1 MGVGRRHLHK
11 DQCWSWD
18 GGLKKALTQGS
29 VLIMGWRFE
38 EGTYTRKSA
47 AHGMG
52 VGRRQFTKD
61 HSCSRNWLIEPS
73 RKLLFIKC
81 KIIKLHFFR
90 AFNAK
95 RAAVAAGLP
104 GTTLVETGMCP
115 RGCYVILLSR
125 DQPEVTSFGCHVI
138 SLKWHHFAATWSAW
152 SDIILLSRDQPE
164 GISFCCHV
172 ISRKWHHF
180 AITWSAWRDVI
191 LQSCNQPEVTSFCCH
206 VVSRKWRHLLLVSQT
221 MWSAKQDNPMHFFS
235 QNKF

>member
-1 MGVGRRHLHK
+1 MGLVFGKRPLQGLVLFMGLVVGRRHLQGSVLIMGWGFEEGTYTRISADHGMGVGSRHLHK
-11 DQCWSWD
+11 DQCWSWY

-73 RKLLFIKC
+73 RKLLFFKC

-164 GISFCCHV
+164 ETSFCYHV
-172 ISRKWHHF
+172 ISLTWRHF
-180 AITWSAWRDVI
+180 AI
-191 LQSCNQPEVTSFCCH
+191 
-206 VVSRKWRHLLLVSQT
+206 
-221 MWSAKQDNPMHFFS
+221 M
-235 QNKF
+235 